1 MRSIREPSMT
11 KRSSFA
17 CLAGMAAFALASTAG
32 AQDIPNLVGTWKGDA
47 TAVHIGPNPY
57 RLPDGNKP
65 TFGDNIVQFTYV
77 VKEQR
82 DSRFAG
88 ETEGKFKEIFIGALQ
103 PPDFRSGV
111 FLDEDGEYPF
121 TLRDPQTMDFCYRHL
136 YPTSKV
142 VACFTLKK
150 QP

>member
-1 MRSIREPSMT
+1 MK
-11 KRSSFA
+11 KRTFVLCLIAATGLALSS
-17 CLAGMAAFALASTAG
+17 AAE
-32 AQDIPNLVGTWKGDA
+32 AQEIPNLVGTWKGDA
-47 TAVHIGPNPY
+47 KAVHIGPNPY
-57 RLPDGNKP
+57 RLPDGNRP

-77 VKEQR
+77 VKEQK

-88 ETEGKFKEIFIGALQ
+88 ETEGKFKEVFIGALQ

-121 TLRDPQTMDFCYRHL
+121 TLRDPETMDFCYRHL

-142 VACFTLKK
+142 VACFTIKK